1 MREWDAQDSGTQT
14 MGDGFLDII
23 FFAVVAGFIIL
34 RLRSV
39 LGRRP
44 GNGQRPPDVMTRQ
57 GKAGEDNIPL
67 PDRSHEDEDPNELE
81 PATGYDEE
89 YDKEGEE
96 LWPDD
101 DDEPRPVVATEAT
114 LVAAGLTEIRL
125 VDSSFDVD
133 TFLEGARVAYEMI
146 IAAFAG
152 GDEEMLGQL
161 LSDDVLADFTGAIR
175 DREERNETLETTL
188 VSLEAADP
196 LDARVVGDL
205 AEVTIKFVAE
215 ISNVTRDAEGEV
227 VAGDAMAVNV
237 VTDIWTFARDV
248 RSSDPNWR
256 LIETRSMN

>member
-1 MREWDAQDSGTQT
+1 

-23 FFAVVAGFIIL
+23 LFAVVAGFIIL

-57 GKAGEDNIPL
+57 GKAGEDNVIPL
-67 PDRSHEDEDPNELE
+67 PDHSNEDEEAPGLE
-81 PATGYDEE
+81 PATGYDDGSEKDSDE
-89 YDKEGEE
+89 VRQG
-96 LWPDD
+96 D

-125 VDSSFDVD
+125 VDSSFDVE
-133 TFLEGARVAYEMI
+133 TFVEGARVAYEMI
-146 IAAFAG
+146 IAAFAN
-152 GDEEMLGQL
+152 GDEETLGQL
-161 LSDDVLADFTGAIR
+161 LSDSVLDDFTGAIR
-175 DREERNETLETTL
+175 DRQERNEILETTL
-188 VSLEAADP
+188 VSLETADP
-196 LDARVVGDL
+196 LDARVVGDM
-205 AEVTIKFVAE
+205 AEVTVKFVAE